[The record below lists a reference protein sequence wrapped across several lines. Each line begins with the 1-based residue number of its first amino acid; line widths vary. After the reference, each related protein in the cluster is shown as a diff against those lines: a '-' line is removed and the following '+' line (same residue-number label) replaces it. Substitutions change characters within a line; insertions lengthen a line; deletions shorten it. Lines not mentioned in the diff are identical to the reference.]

1 MTEFITS
8 RIGTEAQNVDLV
20 RNIGGNL
27 LQGISN
33 SLSASAKKAVVFEQ
47 NTLLDKKGSED
58 IIIDLMR
65 KQVVIK
71 SQFWHFFV

>member
-33 SLSASAKKAVVFEQ
+33 SLSASARKAVVFEQ
-47 NTLLDKKGSED
+47 NTLLDEKGSEGY
-58 IIIDLMR
+58 IDLKR

-71 SQFWHFFV
+71 SHFWHFFV

>member
-58 IIIDLMR
+58 VIKR